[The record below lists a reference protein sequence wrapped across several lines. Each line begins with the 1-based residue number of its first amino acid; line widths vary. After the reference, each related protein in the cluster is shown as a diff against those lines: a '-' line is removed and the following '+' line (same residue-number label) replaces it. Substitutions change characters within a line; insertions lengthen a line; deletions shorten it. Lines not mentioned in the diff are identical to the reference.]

1 MFDQPFVRPSF
12 LRRRDPRLRL
22 LLAAALAVA
31 LAPLHQLASAAL
43 GLGLG
48 VCLLP
53 LARPPLRPLLR
64 RLAAV
69 NAFILFLWL
78 TTPWTTPGTSVWQW
92 GFLNVTAEGIRL
104 SLLVTLKSNAVVC
117 AFLALIATMPPSEFG
132 HALER
137 LRCPCKLVF
146 LFLFTGR
153 YVHLLAEEW
162 RTLMTAARLRGF
174 RPRSDMHTYRTFASL
189 LGLLLVRSHERA
201 RRTREAMLLRGF
213 DGRFHSV
220 ARFSVGPLDIAF
232 SLGLLLCLA
241 GILWTEYAGI
251 R

>member
-31 LAPLHQLASAAL
+31 LAPLHQLTSAAL

-48 VCLLP
+48 GCLLP

-137 LRCPCKLVF
+137 LRCPRKLVF

-213 DGRFHSV
+213 AGRFHSV

>member
-1 MFDQPFVRPSF
+1 M
-12 LRRRDPRLRL
+12 
-22 LLAAALAVA
+22 
-31 LAPLHQLASAAL
+31 
-43 GLGLG
+43 
-48 VCLLP
+48 
-53 LARPPLRPLLR
+53 
-64 RLAAV
+64 
-69 NAFILFLWL
+69 
-78 TTPWTTPGTSVWQW
+78 
-92 GFLNVTAEGIRL
+92 
-104 SLLVTLKSNAVVC
+104 TLKSNAVVC

-137 LRCPCKLVF
+137 LRCPRKLVF

-213 DGRFHSV
+213 AGRFHSV